1 LTDTNRSLYLK
12 IAMLVG
18 LVKEKILAQQ
28 AMLMMKTQVAVTK
41 KIMDFNNNLKQQL
54 IQQLMQASLSNN
66 PSGTGQ
72 LLNIRV

>member
-1 LTDTNRSLYLK
+1 
-12 IAMLVG
+12 MLVG

-41 KIMDFNNNLKQQL
+41 KIMDVNNNLKQQL